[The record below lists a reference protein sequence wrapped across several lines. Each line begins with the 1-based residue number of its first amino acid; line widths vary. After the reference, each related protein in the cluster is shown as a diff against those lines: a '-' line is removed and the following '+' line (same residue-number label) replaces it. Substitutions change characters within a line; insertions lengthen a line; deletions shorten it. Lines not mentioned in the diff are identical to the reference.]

1 MIQRIQ
7 NLYLGLA
14 VILVSIVLIFNLQY
28 FTDGSVQHANSDM
41 LISGRIVLILIII
54 LNLGTIFSYKK
65 LITQKFLL
73 KLLLLINIL
82 YLVFLIG
89 SVFFIVGEK
98 SRIEPEIAL
107 NYFYFI
113 LPIALVLLTLL
124 ALKGVKNDIRI
135 LSSADRLR

>member
-14 VILVSIVLIFNLQY
+14 FILVSIVLIFNLQY
-28 FTDGSVQHANSDM
+28 FTDGSVQHDNCDM

-89 SVFFIVGEK
+89 SVFFAIGK
-98 SRIEPEIAL
+98 KFRIEPEITL

-113 LPIALVLLTLL
+113 FPIALILLTIL